1 VLSVLLSLAALA
13 ASEFIARRLRARLA
27 G

>member
-1 VLSVLLSLAALA
+1 VLLSLAALA
-13 ASEFIARRLRARLA
+13 ASEYAARRLRARIE

>member
-13 ASEFIARRLRARLA
+13 ASEAIARRLRARMSD
-27 G
+27 